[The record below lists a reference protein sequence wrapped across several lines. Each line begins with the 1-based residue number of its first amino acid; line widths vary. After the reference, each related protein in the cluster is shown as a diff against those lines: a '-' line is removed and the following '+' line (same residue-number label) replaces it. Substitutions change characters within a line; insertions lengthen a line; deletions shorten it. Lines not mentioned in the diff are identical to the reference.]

1 MEDACAA
8 EPAEAAKPKLAPLP
22 LQIATPDDN
31 PATDA
36 KIALGKQ
43 LFFDPR
49 LSGDNTLSCGAC
61 HLPDEAFAD
70 GKATFSHSDG
80 TKLTRNTP
88 TTLNVALLPVLTWD
102 GRAASLEEQ
111 ALGPIQAK
119 DEMNQDLDE
128 LERELQAVPGY
139 ARQFN
144 EVFDAPVR
152 RDGIA
157 KALAAFQRTLVTR
170 RSPLDRY
177 LSGDKQTLSP
187 SARRGMELFTGD
199 AGCIRCHNGPL
210 LSDGKFYRL
219 GVSFR
224 DEGRAAVTSLREDR
238 YKFRTPPLRDVAR
251 TAPYMHDGSITTLEG
266 VIEFYFRGASTAPPD
281 DLPLDIEPLTG
292 QSYSDIVDLAAFL
305 RALSGE
311 LPEVAVPELP

>member
-1 MEDACAA
+1 
-8 EPAEAAKPKLAPLP
+8 
-22 LQIATPDDN
+22 
-31 PATDA
+31 
-36 KIALGKQ
+36 
-43 LFFDPR
+43 
-49 LSGDNTLSCGAC
+49 
-61 HLPDEAFAD
+61 
-70 GKATFSHSDG
+70 
-80 TKLTRNTP
+80 
-88 TTLNVALLPVLTWD
+88 
-102 GRAASLEEQ
+102 
-111 ALGPIQAK
+111 
-119 DEMNQDLDE
+119 MNQDLDE

-144 EVFDAPVR
+144 EVFDAPAT
-152 RDGIA
+152 RDNIA

-177 LSGDKQTLSP
+177 LSGEKDALSP
-187 SARRGMELFTGD
+187 SERRGMELFTGD

-251 TAPYMHDGSITTLEG
+251 TAPYMHDGSIATLEG